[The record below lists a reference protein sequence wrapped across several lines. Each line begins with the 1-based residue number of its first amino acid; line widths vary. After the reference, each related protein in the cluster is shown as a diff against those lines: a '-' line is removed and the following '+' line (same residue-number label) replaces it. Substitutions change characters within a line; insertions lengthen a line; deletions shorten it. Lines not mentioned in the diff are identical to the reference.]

1 MSHHAS
7 ISLSR
12 LLGEC
17 VLAVVTGCVLAFL
30 LHWLFGE
37 EFATRQQARAYA
49 PIAGAQY
56 GDGKRD
62 DIRVV
67 LIDDAALQS
76 AGQVWPARYSYS
88 ARLLSAVAQ
97 YKPKAIFVDIYYGA
111 ARDDAS
117 LPALT
122 RALCA
127 IRAQG
132 VALYMATARNG
143 AGDYTLRPEIDAL
156 AGKCFEKVA
165 IQYAP
170 DDIDRVAWS
179 YPLAVQGGGGHG
191 APLKS
196 AALALYE
203 TGGAHLD
210 VDHHPLALTW
220 GSRSAINGIGWLRER
235 DHGEP
240 GEHAANNAHADTSY
254 CRASHGYK
262 ELIPPGIRNLMYHD
276 IGQPLCV
283 FHETLRAGEFA
294 NTTVAADAR
303 LQREIA
309 GKSIL
314 IGLAN
319 TDSADFVLSPL
330 HGRIPGIY
338 LHAMALDNLQ
348 VAANGYARQM
358 HLGIGRDYVVML
370 LFLLVSMLLITLVPK
385 LVLPWVARRLHWNAV
400 DDPVEFLAK
409 RLRLR
414 RRAGFQFGV
423 AITFVLVAVLRLCM
437 VLAIGCAM
445 VWIGQR
451 FFGLGFL
458 SVISV
463 IFITLIA
470 EWFEVNEK
478 LSHYLLPRHG
488 ARLRQRRRNTQGASH
503 ADPQKTV

>member
-1 MSHHAS
+1 LSHHSS
-7 ISLSR
+7 ISPAR
-12 LLGEC
+12 LFGEC

-37 EFATRQQARAYA
+37 EFATRQQARVYA
-49 PIAGAQY
+49 PIAGVHY

-127 IRAQG
+127 IREQG
-132 VALYMATARNG
+132 VALYMATARDG
-143 AGDYTLRPEIDAL
+143 AGEYRLRPEIDAL
-156 AGKCFEKVA
+156 AGKCYEKVA

-179 YPLAVQGGGGHG
+179 YPLEVHGGGHA

-203 TGGAHLD
+203 SGGSHLS
-210 VDHHPLALTW
+210 VDHHPLSVTW
-220 GSRSAINGIGWLRER
+220 GSRAATNGVGWLRER
-235 DHGEP
+235 AT
-240 GEHAANNAHADTSY
+240 GEHSQDGGQADKSY

-262 ELIPPGIRNLMYHD
+262 ELIPPGIRNAMYHD
-276 IGQPLCV
+276 IDQPLCV

-294 NTTVAADAR
+294 HTTVEADAR
-303 LQREIA
+303 LKRDIE
-309 GKSIL
+309 GKTIL

-348 VAANGYARQM
+348 VAGNAYARNV
-358 HLGIGRDYVVML
+358 HLGLGRDYAVML
-370 LFLLVSMLLITLVPK
+370 LFLLVSMMLITLVPK
-385 LVLPWVARRLHWNAV
+385 LVLPWVARRLHWKAV
-400 DDPVEFLAK
+400 DDPVEYLAK

-414 RRAGFQFGV
+414 RRAGFQFGI
-423 AITFVLVAVLRLCM
+423 AISFVLIAVLRLCM

-463 IFITLIA
+463 IFITLMA

-478 LSHYLLPRHG
+478 LSHYLLPRHS
-488 ARLRQRRRNTQGASH
+488 ARLRQRRRTSQGASH
-503 ADPQKTV
+503 ADPQETV